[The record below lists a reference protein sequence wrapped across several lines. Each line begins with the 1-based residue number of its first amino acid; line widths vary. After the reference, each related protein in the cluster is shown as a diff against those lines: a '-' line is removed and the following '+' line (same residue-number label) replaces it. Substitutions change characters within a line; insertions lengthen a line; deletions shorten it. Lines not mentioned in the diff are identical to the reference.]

1 MKKLMFLVLSIF
13 NSVIVYSQNQPFPP
27 EMRLIVVNATSC
39 QNYHTFSFS
48 QLSKSYC
55 YNSEFSDILECS
67 NFIDAGFY
75 GCDGGSYDL
84 YIDEECE
91 NQFGNVGGG
100 FCSQEGAFTSAVYGY
115 GVYKFIDET
124 TGHYVYFDFR
134 DARYTREDLN
144 YPSGCTY

>member
-100 FCSQEGAFTSAVYGY
+100 FCS
-115 GVYKFIDET
+115 
-124 TGHYVYFDFR
+124 
-134 DARYTREDLN
+134 
-144 YPSGCTY
+144 